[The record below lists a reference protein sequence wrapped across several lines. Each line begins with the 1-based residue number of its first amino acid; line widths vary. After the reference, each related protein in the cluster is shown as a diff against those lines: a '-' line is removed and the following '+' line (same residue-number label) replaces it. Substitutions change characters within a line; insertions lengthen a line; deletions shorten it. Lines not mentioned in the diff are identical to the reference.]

1 MASVRHVALT
11 TDCWTSITKESYMT
25 VTVHYVSEKQKMIS
39 RVLNTIQLEERHT
52 SENFAAQLMK
62 IASDWNLTGKIAGV
76 VTDNAYNIKHVNI
89 KKKFWRSH
97 IYNFFLFLRI

>member
-52 SENFAAQLMK
+52 SENLAAQLMK
-62 IASDWNLTGKIAGV
+62 IASD
-76 VTDNAYNIKHVNI
+76 
-89 KKKFWRSH
+89 
-97 IYNFFLFLRI
+97 

>member
-1 MASVRHVALT
+1 
-11 TDCWTSITKESYMT
+11 
-25 VTVHYVSEKQKMIS
+25 MIS

-76 VTDNAYNIKHVNI
+76 VTDNAYNIKNVNI
-89 KKKFWRSH
+89 
-97 IYNFFLFLRI
+97 

>member
-39 RVLNTIQLEERHT
+39 RVLNTIQLEERNT
-52 SENFAAQLMK
+52 YENLAAQLMK

-76 VTDNAYNIKHVNI
+76 VTDNAYNIKLQ
-89 KKKFWRSH
+89 
-97 IYNFFLFLRI
+97 YLQY

>member
-1 MASVRHVALT
+1 MTYGGQGEIIKWDGQRQACCANNRLL
-11 TDCWTSITKESYMT
+11 DFDKESYMT

-76 VTDNAYNIKHVNI
+76 VTDNAYNIKHANI
-89 KKKFWRSH
+89 
-97 IYNFFLFLRI
+97 